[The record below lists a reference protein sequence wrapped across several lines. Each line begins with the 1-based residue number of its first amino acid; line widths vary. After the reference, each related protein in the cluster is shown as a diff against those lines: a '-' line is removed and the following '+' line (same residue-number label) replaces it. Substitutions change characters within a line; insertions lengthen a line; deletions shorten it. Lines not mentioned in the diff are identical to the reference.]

1 MGEVTEMQIRLL
13 ARSMIR
19 HGGLKMGQGHFAIL
33 KFPTS
38 FPSPLQAVLQRY
50 LLVIQHAHLLPEQQH
65 PLSWW

>member
-1 MGEVTEMQIRLL
+1 
-13 ARSMIR
+13 
-19 HGGLKMGQGHFAIL
+19 MGQGHFAIL

-38 FPSPLQAVLQRY
+38 FPSRLQAVLQCY